1 MNTNSALGAY
11 SFNFLTHTSHMQ
23 PSDEQHN
30 LSPYSLILLCK
41 KYTANVGT
49 VFLTSSDT
57 KKMPLPLYQ
66 LDLSA
71 ATPDKWPQIYKALSL
86 SLRNTGKDIICWNNL
101 T

>member
-11 SFNFLTHTSHMQ
+11 SSHLLIHMQ
-23 PSDEQHN
+23 PSDEHLLN
-30 LSPYSLILLCK
+30 PYSLILLCK

-71 ATPDKWPQIYKALSL
+71 TTPDKWPQIYKALSL
-86 SLRNTGKDIICWNNL
+86 SLRNTGKDIICRNNL
-101 T
+101 M